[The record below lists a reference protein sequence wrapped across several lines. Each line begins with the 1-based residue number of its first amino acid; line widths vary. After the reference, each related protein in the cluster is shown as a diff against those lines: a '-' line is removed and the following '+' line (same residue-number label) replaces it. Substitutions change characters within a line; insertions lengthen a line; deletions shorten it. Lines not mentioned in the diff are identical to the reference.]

1 MHKRNESFW
10 YIWWIILQHGEEL
23 KKRVKLSRIVLSKI
37 LFANRENKNEWR
49 EREKKM
55 NYGSFTAQNNI
66 MENKK
71 RKKRG
76 DEDKNKQ

>member
-1 MHKRNESFW
+1 MK
-10 YIWWIILQHGEEL
+10 
-23 KKRVKLSRIVLSKI
+23 
-37 LFANRENKNEWR
+37 R
-49 EREKKM
+49 EREKK

>member
-1 MHKRNESFW
+1 MNE
-10 YIWWIILQHGEEL
+10 
-23 KKRVKLSRIVLSKI
+23 
-37 LFANRENKNEWR
+37 

-55 NYGSFTAQNNI
+55 NYGWVTQNNI

-76 DEDKNKQ
+76 DEDKNKQQIETPRFHIRSISIPEAV